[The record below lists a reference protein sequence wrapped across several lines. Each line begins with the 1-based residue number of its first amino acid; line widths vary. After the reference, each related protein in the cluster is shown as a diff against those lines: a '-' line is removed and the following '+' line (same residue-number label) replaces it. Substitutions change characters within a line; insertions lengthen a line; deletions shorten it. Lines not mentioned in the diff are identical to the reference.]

1 MISDARGSH
10 VSPGIYTEER
20 DVTYSVKSLGI
31 TNLGLVGETL
41 YGPAFQN
48 IEIEDWTSFVDYFGG
63 TSPEKFKGSGLP
75 KYELPYIAKSYL
87 EKSKQLNVVRV
98 LGLSGYHAG
107 PIWVLKTTSSGNCGP
122 YPLVVFRSKMSYG
135 NISDNPADYCTETE
149 DTPIPV
155 VTNIEWTEYKPTGFQ
170 SECQTTSTSGQSLGL
185 KNKFGIKVTVNN
197 DVFTEYNREY
207 IYNLSLNPQD
217 GDYIYK
223 VLSSSPETGSTP
235 LYIEAVYESS
245 LEACGGLNIA
255 SGANAIVN
263 LCATSGSR
271 DIEDNGDGDDITYG
285 DGIEGDGET
294 GDNGDGGEGRT
305 SGITEFSGVTGVT
318 VGGEIPDFSSGAT
331 GGTSG
336 PSGETGNGT
345 GHTITGNGDGDGETE
360 TDGEGKSTVTLAMA
374 VVGSINDCNFT
385 RSTEK
390 VYGCSDRECSGFE
403 ERVIRESHFTD
414 PTIYTLDTTDANQY
428 HTWVKLTHDNRQF
441 NVTELGLEC
450 ATGIVSEVV
459 IFVRLI
465 EVDVSYLDCEYDD
478 YCDAYRPAQT
488 PWFVSEAYASTSGSG
503 SFATTTVTMK
513 KLFKFFT
520 ISDGN
525 SSNYQVKISIQRL
538 NPKLG
543 TFDVLV
549 RDFNDTDRNPLILEK
564 FSNCTLNKGDDS
576 YLPFKIGSFDGGYV
590 SKSKYITVLMAED
603 EDIKGNIPC
612 GYLGYPM
619 PSYSCTT
626 KVFVNYNLKFNP
638 TERVRNQYF
647 GLNETNIDEDILKYK
662 GHYFYDN
669 DTYDDNPT
677 GTTKGFHMDA
687 ILNKATSAT
696 TYVNGNSGYSFAAV
710 STDRVSKDVMIPRII
725 NAPYME
731 NTIYKDEKVRKFTC
745 YFYGGFDGWDV
756 NRTYRT
762 NTDKFKAT
770 SYAVSGSVVFKTF
783 EQAGINNES
792 INLPSTAITS
802 DYYAYLAGYRLFA
815 NPQDI
820 DINLFATP
828 GIDWYNHKLLTIDAL
843 EMIEDPEEGRGGDA
857 LYVMNAPKYAYV
869 DGDYGPYELTIDE
882 LTSYFADDSDI
893 NSSYACTYYPWVMY
907 YDSSN
912 KMYLSLPVTKDV
924 VRNMAETD
932 NNDSPWF
939 APAGLLRGGVEC
951 VKADMKTTLQV
962 EDDLYLNQ
970 INPVKSF
977 SKDGVKVWGNKTAYF
992 ADTPLNRINV
1002 RRLMIRVKK
1011 LVSDAARHLIFEQ
1024 YSDTLERQ
1032 FKGLIEPILAEV
1044 KSKRGIYD
1052 YRIKTESTPET
1063 RDQHI
1068 LPARILI
1075 KPTSALEYI
1084 SISFVV
1090 YPESVEFDEN

>member
-31 TNLGLVGETL
+31 TNLGVVGETL

-107 PIWVLKTTSSGNCGP
+107 PIWVLKTTASGSCGP
-122 YPLVVFRSKMSYG
+122 LPLVVFRSKMKYG
-135 NISDNPADYCTETE
+135 SVSDNPADYCTETE
-149 DTPIPV
+149 DQPVPV
-155 VTNIEWTEYKPTGFQ
+155 VSAITWVKYEPYGFNSQCVSGTTN
-170 SECQTTSTSGQSLGL
+170 GQSLNS
-185 KNKFGIKVTVNN
+185 KNKFGIKVTINN
-197 DVFTEYNREY
+197 GFEDEYNSEY

-223 VLSSSPETGSTP
+223 VLSSSPETGNTP
-235 LYIEAVYESS
+235 LYVEAVYESS

-255 SGANAIVN
+255 SGASAITE
-263 LCATSGSR
+263 LCGNRGRHIDDDSDVTDDNSGNTFSDVDDGNGESNDGR
-271 DIEDNGDGDDITYG
+271 NGDDTQLLGSTRVGGTVMYG
-285 DGIEGDGET
+285 QAYYLQQVPGET
-294 GDNGDGGEGRT
+294 NPCVYAVSGESRYTRSGDVSIDYFERTLLKTAETEYGLSDPQIVHLDVDDEDEYQTIIGR
-305 SGITEFSGVTGVT
+305 IT
-318 VGGEIPDFSSGAT
+318 VG
-331 GGTSG
+331 
-336 PSGETGNGT
+336 N
-345 GHTITGNGDGDGETE
+345 
-360 TDGEGKSTVTLAMA
+360 
-374 VVGSINDCNFT
+374 
-385 RSTEK
+385 K
-390 VYGCSDRECSGFE
+390 VDISAFGVEEC
-403 ERVIRESHFTD
+403 
-414 PTIYTLDTTDANQY
+414 
-428 HTWVKLTHDNRQF
+428 HDKGQI
-441 NVTELGLEC
+441 L
-450 ATGIVSEVV
+450 
-459 IFVRLI
+459 FVRYVEI
-465 EVDVSYLDCEYDD
+465 YVPSVGCDYDD
-478 YCDAYRPAQT
+478 YLDAYRPAQT

-503 SFATTTVTMK
+503 SNMKTTVTMK

-525 SSNYQVKISIQRL
+525 SANYQVKVSIQRL

-564 FSNCTLNKGDDS
+564 FSNCTLNKGDSS

-603 EDIKGNIPC
+603 EDIEGNIPC

-619 PSYSCTT
+619 PSYSCST
-626 KVFVNYNLKFNP
+626 KVFVDYNLKFNP
-638 TERVRNQYF
+638 KERVRNQYF
-647 GLNETNIDEDILKYK
+647 GLNEKNIDEDILKYK
-662 GHYFYDN
+662 GHNFYDN
-669 DTYDDNPT
+669 YTYDDNPS
-677 GTTKGFHMDA
+677 GTTAGFHMDA
-687 ILNKATSAT
+687 ILGHATSAS
-696 TYVNGNSGYSFAAV
+696 TYVNGNSGYTFASV
-710 STDRVSKDVMIPRII
+710 SSERVSKDAMIPRII
-725 NAPYME
+725 NADYMDK
-731 NTIYKDEKVRKFTC
+731 TIYKDEKVRKYTC

-756 NRTYRT
+756 NRTFRT
-762 NTDKFKAT
+762 NTDAYKAT
-770 SYAVSGSVVFKTF
+770 AYAVSGSVVFSTF
-783 EQAGINNES
+783 EQAGINNEN
-792 INLPSTAITS
+792 INLPATAITS
-802 DYYAYLAGYRLFA
+802 DYYAYLAGYRIFA

-828 GIDWYNHKLLTIDAL
+828 GIDWYNNKLLTIDAI
-843 EMIEDPEEGRGGDA
+843 EMIEDSEEGRGGDA
-857 LYVMNAPKYAYV
+857 LYIMNAPKYIYT
-869 DGDYGPYELTIDE
+869 DKNSEPYELTIDE
-882 LTSYFADDSDI
+882 MTSYFADDSDI

-912 KMYLSLPVTKDV
+912 KVYLSLPVTKDV

-932 NNDSPWF
+932 NNDAPWF

-951 VKADMKTTLQV
+951 VKADTKTTLQI
-962 EDDLYLNQ
+962 EDDLYLNS

-992 ADTPLNRINV
+992 VDSPLNRINV

-1011 LVSDAARHLIFEQ
+1011 LVTDAARHLIFEQ
-1024 YSDTLERQ
+1024 YTDTLERQ